1 MGKYFGCL
9 QLVITIVT
17 NHGRLGGGGWVVD
30 GGCCCIS
37 CLESGDDWLTR

>member
-17 NHGRLGGGGWVVD
+17 NHGRLGGWVVVA
-30 GGCCCIS
+30 GWWTVAAAAFLAWNQEMIG
-37 CLESGDDWLTR
+37 